1 MAVTLECD
9 RCEHAQTVALI
20 PNGLAGHGDPHA
32 ICENCGTTGSFHS
45 FPGTARRACAL
56 VADLASRAQL
66 PGEPRL

>member
-9 RCEHAQTVALI
+9 ICEHEQLVALI

-45 FPGTARRACAL
+45 FPGSARRTRAL
-56 VADLASRAQL
+56 VADLASRVQPL
-66 PGEPRL
+66 GELRL